1 MSDFDIN
8 KFFFAA
14 QSVPDKKV
22 VGRIAINE
30 EGVSGFIVKV
40 KAIGTTKIYVGVEL
54 GTGTEWVSLNP
65 AVLNERVG
73 SRATVE
79 MFYVIQDLKKKD
91 LMSKVDISISP
102 PLTGGADFTTAMDP
116 SNWKKISFDEDGS
129 GDLKDFLEKF
139 LFPGSP
145 PPSDNLYSE
154 NDFKIDNE
162 EEDRDNL

>member
-1 MSDFDIN
+1 MSDCDIN

-14 QSVPDKKV
+14 QSAPDKKV

-40 KAIGTTKIYVGVEL
+40 KTVGTTKIYVGIEL
-54 GTGTEWVSLNP
+54 ATGTEWVSLNP
-65 AVLNERVG
+65 TVLNERVG
-73 SRATVE
+73 SRAAVE
-79 MFYVIQDLKKKD
+79 MFYTIQDLRKKE
-91 LMSKVDISISP
+91 LISKVDISISP
-102 PLTGGADFTTAMDP
+102 PMSGGTDFTAIDP
-116 SNWKKISFDEDGS
+116 STWKKISFDEDS
-129 GDLKDFLEKF
+129 PGDLKDFLEKF